1 VGNQDDSRERN
12 HGSPPRLSQPGAGL
26 APETDEQRQQRF
38 LELLM
43 PMYPKALAYA
53 QTITGSLIDGEDL
66 VSDSVLRAYAGFA
79 LLRDQGRFRE
89 WFFAILLNR
98 FRNLYN
104 RARLFNLTL
113 VAEPAGSSYFWEAT
127 ARTSSDPAELGY
139 QLTLVKEL
147 LGRLSPAE
155 REIVLLLGP
164 GGFEPEEVARMLKLS
179 KRAVIQRAYRARQK
193 LAKLLPEDALPFL
206 HRPVAQSGKIG
217 E

>member
-1 VGNQDDSRERN
+1 MGNQDDSRVRN
-12 HGSPPRLSQPGAGL
+12 QGLPRPSQPDTEA
-26 APETDEQRQQRF
+26 QRQQQF
-38 LELLM
+38 LDLLM
-43 PMYPKALAYA
+43 PVYPKALAYA

-66 VSDSVLRAYAGFA
+66 VSDAVLRAYAGFA
-79 LLRDQGRFRE
+79 QLRDPGRFRE

-113 VAEPAGSSYFWEAT
+113 VAEPAGSKYFWEAT

-147 LGRLSPAE
+147 LGRVSAAE

-164 GGFEPEEVARMLKLS
+164 GGFEPEEVARVLRIS

-193 LAKLLPEDALPFL
+193 LAKLLPDGALPFL
-206 HRPVAQSGKIG
+206 NTPAAQGGKVG

>member
-1 VGNQDDSRERN
+1 VGNQDDSRVRN
-12 HGSPPRLSQPGAGL
+12 QGLPRPSQPGSGH
-26 APETDEQRQQRF
+26 APETEAQRQQRF
-38 LELLM
+38 LDLLM
-43 PMYPKALAYA
+43 PVYPKALAYA

-66 VSDSVLRAYAGFA
+66 VSDAVLRAYAGFA
-79 LLRDQGRFRE
+79 RLRDQGRFRE

-98 FRNLYN
+98 FRNIYN

-113 VAEPAGSSYFWEAT
+113 VAEPAGSQYFWEAT

-147 LGRLSPAE
+147 LGRLTPAE

-164 GGFEPEEVARMLKLS
+164 GGFEPEEVARMLRLS
-179 KRAVIQRAYRARQK
+179 KRAVIQRAYRARLK
-193 LAKLLPEDALPFL
+193 LARLLPDGALPFL
-206 HRPVAQSGKIG
+206 SVTVAQGGKVG